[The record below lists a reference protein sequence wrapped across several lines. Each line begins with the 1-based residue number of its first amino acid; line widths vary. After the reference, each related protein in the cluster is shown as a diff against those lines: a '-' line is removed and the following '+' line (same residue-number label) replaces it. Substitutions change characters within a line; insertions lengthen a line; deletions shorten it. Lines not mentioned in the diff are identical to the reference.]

1 MNQRRCLNR
10 SCLSATAGLAAG
22 VLLWSGMVFGQ
33 QPSGEP
39 QTAGSQASP
48 AGKAAAAEKEAKA
61 AAKAAESPV
70 PGVDP
75 KAYKLGAEDII
86 GIRVWKEP
94 ELSGTYAIRP
104 DGKITLPLHG
114 DLFVD
119 GLSLDGLRDSVVEA
133 YSKFINK
140 PEVTIQL
147 LRVGSKKYYL
157 VGEVIRSGEFPM
169 PVPITVM
176 EAINKSGGF
185 REFANKK
192 KIIIIRGA
200 QRIKFNYDEVLKGK
214 KVEQNIVLEPGD
226 QIVVP

>member
-1 MNQRRCLNR
+1 MNLRRCPNR
-10 SCLSATAGLAAG
+10 SCLTAIAGLVASVA
-22 VLLWSGMVFGQ
+22 LMYAQ
-33 QPSGEP
+33 QANPGGEP
-39 QTAGSQASP
+39 
-48 AGKAAAAEKEAKA
+48 AKA
-61 AAKAAESPV
+61 TGSEKPAPKAIAESTI

-75 KAYKLGAEDII
+75 KAYKLGPEDII
-86 GIRVWKEP
+86 SVRVWKEP
-94 ELSGTYAIRP
+94 ELSGTFAVRP

-114 DLFVD
+114 DLMVD
-119 GLSLDGLRDSVVEA
+119 AISLDGLRDAVVEA

-140 PEVTIQL
+140 PEVAIQL

-157 VGEVIRSGEFPM
+157 VGEVVRSGEFPM
-169 PVPITVM
+169 AVPITVM

-200 QRIKFNYDEVLKGK
+200 KRIKFNYDEVLKGK
-214 KVEQNIVLEPGD
+214 KVEQNIMLEAGD